1 MEINM
6 RFRAITKQQLK
17 QISGGANQQASI
29 NEKKEQPFFYT
40 GDSGY
45 TKMNPSSSA
54 TYVA

>member
-1 MEINM
+1 M